1 MVFLLELGI
10 GLWMEARRDIAP
22 IDWIDRE
29 PLGAHYDW
37 NAGQSVAHSD
47 ARELAAA
54 LGRYV
59 ADPHGS
65 ERALSIAKKFEEA
78 GISVTAPSLATNL

>member
-1 MVFLLELGI
+1 
-10 GLWMEARRDIAP
+10 
-22 IDWIDRE
+22 
-29 PLGAHYDW
+29 
-37 NAGQSVAHSD
+37 
-47 ARELAAA
+47 LAAA

-78 GISVTAPSLATNL
+78 GISVTAPSSDDEFIGDFIDFARSGTFEIW